1 MESVEEKVKHILI
14 SIDQSEEAD
23 KSSFRMEISNMN
35 DFIVTVLLSLK
46 VMAKK
51 YGVPYEILV
60 EGFKDVLTDE
70 EVIETNINVLR
81 DNDPDL
87 LI

>member
-1 MESVEEKVKHILI
+1 MESVEEKVQHVLI
-14 SIDQSEEAD
+14 SIDQSDEAD
-23 KSSFRMEISNMN
+23 KSKFRMEISDMN
-35 DFIVTVLLSLK
+35 DFIVTVLLSMK

-51 YGVPYEILV
+51 YEIPYEILL
-60 EGFKDVLTDE
+60 EGFKDVLTDDE
-70 EVIETNINVLR
+70 IIESNINVLR